1 VYHFSVSLK
10 ISGTTQAPKIVPDL
24 GRRLTGAANHGNFFL
39 MKFLK
44 VLFNALI
51 CGIVFSGLLA
61 LLILDININLKFQPI
76 FFGQL
81 SLFLMLSYG
90 LLITGALIAAFFI
103 IQFFSGSRFKIAVL
117 SPSFLSLN
125 FSLLLVLFFLIARA
139 NYHYFDSFFD
149 QELRNIFNTQS
160 LALFLLVLLGPLVFY
175 GFHRNKKNILFYL
188 IYFLLFC
195 SGLSYLVWKRID
207 YSGPA
212 APTKVAYM
220 EAKNIRNKLT
230 VIGMEG
236 LSFDFIIPLIAEE
249 KLPNFS
255 WLMEEGSWGKL
266 ESFSPNTP
274 IVLNSSFN
282 TGKYPSQ
289 HRRLSE
295 TIYRLLNFNQS
306 ISVTPRYIFFK
317 QLTRLGIL
325 KIEAAPPESQ
335 TKNIWE
341 IFSENDSSS
350 LLKDW
355 PYSFHIDTPSPK
367 SETLLNQFFK
377 DQIFEENEIFDIA
390 KKVFFIDCE
399 FEDSVSKEIA
409 DTNPQLV
416 YFLLHGLNIVEANFY
431 KYNFPSAFGDLEHE
445 EINKYKSVI
454 ERYYQYYDQV
464 IGKYLASLKEDELLV
479 VYSPHGIEPLP
490 YWKRIIEW
498 ILGEAEISA
507 YHDNA
512 PEGVIFFFG
521 KEIIHGKN
529 IEGIKLIDIAPT
541 LLNYLGLPVGKDMD
555 GVVNSSMLRPEYKI
569 ENPVLYISSYEE
581 IDIKS
586 SQEKP

>member
-1 VYHFSVSLK
+1 
-10 ISGTTQAPKIVPDL
+10 
-24 GRRLTGAANHGNFFL
+24 

-44 VLFNALI
+44 VFFNSLL
-51 CGIVFSGLLA
+51 CGIVFCALLA
-61 LLILDININLKFQPI
+61 LLILDININLSFQPL

-81 SLFLMLSYG
+81 TLFLMLSYG
-90 LLITGALIAAFFI
+90 LLITGALITAFFI
-103 IQFFSGSRFKIAVL
+103 IQFFSGRRLKIAFI
-117 SPSFLSLN
+117 SPSFLSMN
-125 FSLLLVLFFLIARA
+125 FSLLFILFFLIARA
-139 NYHYFDSFFD
+139 NYRYFDSFFD
-149 QELRNIFNTQS
+149 HELRNIFNTQS

-175 GFHRNKKNILFYL
+175 RFHHYKKNVLFYL
-188 IYFLLFC
+188 IYFLLF
-195 SGLSYLVWKRID
+195 GAGFSYLVWKRLD

-220 EAKNIRNKLT
+220 EAKKIRNKLT

-249 KLPNFS
+249 KLPNFT
-255 WLMEEGSWGKL
+255 WLLEEGCWGKL

-274 IVLNSSFN
+274 IVLNTSFN

-295 TIYRLLNFNQS
+295 TVYRLLNFKQC

-325 KIEAAPPESQ
+325 NIEVSPTESH

-341 IFSENDSSS
+341 IFSENESIS
-350 LLKDW
+350 LLRDW
-355 PYSFHIDTPSPK
+355 PYSFRIDTPSPK

-377 DQIFEENEIFDIA
+377 NQIFEQNDIFEIA
-390 KKVFFIDCE
+390 KKVFYLDAE
-399 FEDSVSKEIA
+399 FEESVSREIA
-409 DTNPQLV
+409 ETDPQLV
-416 YFLLHGLNIVEANFY
+416 YFLLNGLDTVEANFY
-431 KYNFPSAFGDLEHE
+431 KYNFPSAFGDLEQE
-445 EINKYKSVI
+445 EINKYNSVI

-529 IEGIKLIDIAPT
+529 IEGMRLIDMAPT

-586 SQEKP
+586 PQPKPDK